1 MAHSH
6 TNLLYHIVFSTK
18 DRRSLIEPTFAE
30 RLHTYLGGGIRAEG
44 GSAIIVNGTPNH
56 IHILARLRQDKT
68 LSDVLRSIKAHSSKW
83 IHETFAADE
92 RFAWQSGYGA
102 FTVSESQ
109 AERVRSYIQDQERH
123 HQRTTFEE
131 EFVSLLT
138 AHHIAF
144 DPAFLWT

>member
-1 MAHSH
+1 MGHSY

-18 DRRSLIEPTFAE
+18 DRRPFIEPTFAH
-30 RLHTYLGGGIRAEG
+30 RLHTYLAGGIRAEG

-56 IHILARLRQDKT
+56 VHILARLRQDKT

-83 IHETFAADE
+83 IHGTFAVHE
-92 RFAWQSGYGA
+92 RFLWQSGYGA

-109 AERVRSYIQDQERH
+109 AERVRSYIQDQETH
-123 HQRTTFEE
+123 HRRTTFEE
-131 EFVSLLT
+131 EFVSLLK

-144 DPAFLWT
+144 DPKYIWT